1 MLHIKMTYKNGFE
14 HYDSAETM
22 DEATAI
28 IEGCA
33 VNQAAD
39 TNSEDWWLFFPIF
52 FTITDEESRETIA
65 AGYVDEEGE
74 LTSA

>member
-1 MLHIKMTYKNGFE
+1 MLHITMTYKNGFE
-14 HYDSAETM
+14 YHDIAETL

-39 TNSEDWWLFFPIF
+39 TNSADWWLFFPIF
-52 FTITDEESRETIA
+52 FTITDEVRRESIA

-74 LTSA
+74 LTDA

>member
-1 MLHIKMTYKNGFE
+1 MLHITMTYKNGFE
-14 HYDSAETM
+14 YHDRAETL

-33 VNQAAD
+33 ASQAAD
-39 TNSEDWWLFFPIF
+39 TNSEDWWMFFPIF
-52 FTITDEESRETIA
+52 WRITDEESREPIA
-65 AGYVDEEGE
+65 AGYADEEGE